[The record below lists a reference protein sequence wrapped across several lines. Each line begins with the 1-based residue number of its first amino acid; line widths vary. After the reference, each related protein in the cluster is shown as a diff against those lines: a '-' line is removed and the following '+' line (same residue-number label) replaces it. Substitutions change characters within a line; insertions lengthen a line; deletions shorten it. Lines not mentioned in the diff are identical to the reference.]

1 MNDEKI
7 TKKDEKELKSE
18 TTPESD
24 LNGEKKPENNNDNS
38 GTQVIKSPLR
48 KNVFAKAKGK
58 RQRPKSE
65 FQQKIINISRVT
77 RVVKGGRRLS
87 FRVDM
92 VIGDKQGRV
101 GLGSGKSLDTSLAI
115 EKAYNKAK
123 KNLIK
128 LKLTDSKSI
137 PHSVEAKFASAR
149 IEFMPNVGRGLVAGS
164 TVRSVLEYAG
174 MTNITAKIRS
184 RSSNKLNIAKA
195 TLKAISVF
203 TIPMSSE
210 KENNKEDKKE

>member
-7 TKKDEKELKSE
+7 TKKDEKELKSDIE
-18 TTPESD
+18 PEGD

-65 FQQKIINISRVT
+65 FQQKII
-77 RVVKGGRRLS
+77 S

-128 LKLTDSKSI
+128 FKLTDSKSI

-149 IEFMPNVGRGLVAGS
+149 IELMPNVGRGLVAGS